1 MKNHEFKEGDCFE
14 PSSVEKGNEFLRKA
28 EEAGYNVHNS
38 SFDDEQY
45 IEFWSCNE
53 LGFIACDCANPNYTE
68 EEMFAFITSKYEFTR
83 GEGVVTSD
91 IFETLRLLQI
101 AHKNEYPVYH
111 GSLDVTIYSAFY
123 WDGNEFVGCTEYL
136 VEKVMLKERF
146 LEIMNQKSEPMDTN
160 NTIIYAPAELLRLAY
175 KEATPPQLKQLKL
188 TVDPYTGAVTKA
200 NVRILYGMCCSIWK
214 TKLEVEYPWLKKKE
228 VKLNVVTHA
237 EDDFYFKINGKDAFA
252 VFKTESE
259 GNGYIGKDVSGHMA
273 SIYLTDSSNG
283 QWYTQ
288 EGNKVNGYFYWKP
301 KNYNNKH
308 LKP

>member
-38 SFDDEQY
+38 YFDDEQY
-45 IEFWSCNE
+45 IEFWSCDK
-53 LGFIACDCANPNYTE
+53 LGFIACNDANPNYTE
-68 EEMFAFITSKYEFTR
+68 EEMFTFITSKYEVTR
-83 GEGVVTSD
+83 GEDVV
-91 IFETLRLLQI
+91 
-101 AHKNEYPVYH
+101 
-111 GSLDVTIYSAFY
+111 
-123 WDGNEFVGCTEYL
+123 
-136 VEKVMLKERF
+136 
-146 LEIMNQKSEPMDTN
+146 TN